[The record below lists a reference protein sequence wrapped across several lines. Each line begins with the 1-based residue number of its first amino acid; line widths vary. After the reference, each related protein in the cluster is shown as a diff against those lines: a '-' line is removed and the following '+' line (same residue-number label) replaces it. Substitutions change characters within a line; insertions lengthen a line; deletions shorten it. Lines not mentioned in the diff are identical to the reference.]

1 MLSQELRPNTWSEM
15 AGQQENIKI
24 LKAIIKDPDH
34 APKCLI
40 FSGAFGSGK
49 STSAR
54 ILARELNKLSDDY
67 VGETL
72 LNSKFYEEYD
82 STVIGNIDIIRRL
95 RDDWTINYGEY
106 YRVIVLDET
115 HAVST
120 AAQNA
125 LLKVFEETQGRIFF
139 VMCTTEPNKILPT
152 IRSRSLE
159 LQFNTI
165 PVEDIV
171 KNIEKVSQDRNI
183 EISHDTIRLIADRS
197 DGHMRNAHMLL
208 DKYILLGEQD
218 FRDSIKSSVSLFC
231 DYLIAIYNRED
242 EKILETLNDLMN
254 VPKDNLHSD
263 WNMVM
268 TESLKCFCG
277 FDTKHDDIKRLVG
290 TYKTDFQYVSSC
302 YMSAWIKNA
311 FIDMPNFQATM
322 LNLYL
327 VLSGALKKK
336 DTQAQT
342 QQGGVNRNN
351 SRYGAPIR

>member
-1 MLSQELRPNTWSEM
+1 MLSQELRPNTWDEM

-24 LKAIIKDPDH
+24 LKAVIRDPEH

-54 ILARELNKLSDDY
+54 ILVRELNKLGPEY
-67 VGETL
+67 VGDTL

-82 STVIGNIDIIRRL
+82 STIIGNIDMIRRL
-95 RDDWTINYGEY
+95 RDDWTVNYGEY
-106 YRVIVLDET
+106 YRVIVLDEC

-139 VMCTTEPNKILPT
+139 VLCTTEPNKVLPT

-159 LQFNTI
+159 LQFNPV

-171 KNIEKVSQDRNI
+171 KNLERVVQDRNI
-183 EISHDTIRLIADRS
+183 SISDESIRLIADRA

-208 DKYILLGEQD
+208 DKYQLLGEQD
-218 FRDSIKSSVSLFC
+218 FKDSVKSSVSLYC
-231 DYLIAIYNRED
+231 DFLIAIHKGD
-242 EKILETLNDLMN
+242 SDKVLETLNDLMN

-263 WNMVM
+263 WNTVM
-268 TESLKCFCG
+268 TESLKGFCG
-277 FDTKHDDIKRLVG
+277 FEVKHEDIKNLIN
-290 TYKTDFQYVSSC
+290 TYKSDFQYVSNC
-302 YMSAWIKNA
+302 YMSTWIKNA

-322 LNLYL
+322 LNLYI
-327 VLSGALKKK
+327 VLSGAFKKK
-336 DTQAQT
+336 EVQSQQT
-342 QQGGVNRNN
+342 QSNIRSN
-351 SRYGAPIR
+351 SRYGTPIR

>member
-1 MLSQELRPNTWSEM
+1 MLSQELRPNTWNEM
-15 AGQQENIKI
+15 AGQKENIKI

-54 ILARELNKLSDDY
+54 ILARELNKLNDDY
-67 VGETL
+67 VGDTL
-72 LNSKFYEEYD
+72 LSSKFYEEYD
-82 STVIGNIDIIRRL
+82 STIIGNIDMIRRL

-115 HAVST
+115 HAVSQS
-120 AAQNA
+120 AQTA

-139 VMCTTEPNKILPT
+139 VMCTTEPNKLLPT

-159 LQFNTI
+159 LQFN
-165 PVEDIV
+165 PVPTEDIV
-171 KNIEKVSQDRNI
+171 KNIEKVTEERNI
-183 EISHDTIRLIADRS
+183 SVSHETIRLIADRA

-218 FRDSIKSSVSLFC
+218 FRDSVKSSVSLYC
-231 DYLIAIYNRED
+231 DYLIAIYDRNE
-242 EKILETLNDLMN
+242 EKVLETLNDLMN

-263 WNMVM
+263 WNTVM
-268 TESLKCFCG
+268 TESLKSFCG
-277 FDTKHDDIKRLVG
+277 FEIKHEDIKLLVS
-290 TYKTDFQYVSSC
+290 TYKSDFQYVSSC
-302 YMSAWIKNA
+302 YMSVWIKNA

-327 VLSGALKKK
+327 VLSNALKKK
-336 DTQAQT
+336 DVQT
-342 QQGGVNRNN
+342 QQTQSNIRSN
-351 SRYGAPIR
+351 SRYGTPVR